1 MTEVWCGA
9 CALFS
14 CARKLLCTVKMSNKD
29 VKSALKSARDAIKNK
44 EFKEALKHCKAVLK
58 LEKNNYNAWVFIG
71 VAASEL
77 EQPEQAQTAYRKAA
91 ELEPEQLLAWQG
103 LANLYEKSDQADFK
117 AELPKIYQKLIKLY
131 ETSDKVKCFEVSKK
145 LVDIYQTEKNYLQ
158 VARVWQHL
166 IQVREAEDGIEN
178 FELIELWREMIKLL
192 LGSVDQQDN
201 ETQQHLLSAFEKALQ
216 LTENVPSE
224 AHKQL
229 IQDYIKC
236 LSKLPH
242 EVMKMK
248 QMCDLMLTL
257 YPKVYYPLEVLAQHY
272 LLLDDCSEEAVG
284 CYTRLLELDAV
295 SSLAHF
301 GLGKKALQ
309 DKKYEDACKS
319 FGLGLKQ
326 MRSSNIGW
334 YGLAQAELK
343 MHKYTDSVL
352 SSSQGLKS
360 STGFSEDW
368 THKLMRVKLEALV
381 RAGTDPSVDEA
392 LGMLSQ
398 MPDANN
404 DPALLV
410 LKVRAYLQKRKF
422 EEAFQVSSELLSS
435 HPCSVEGLIV
445 KGLTHRAK
453 NEYQQAEQCFTE
465 AVSQRPD
472 CGELY
477 FLLGQLYWNMGEDT
491 RRDKSKVHT
500 HLLKAAKLDPHL
512 GSVFR
517 YLGHYYREVA
527 KDQGRAR
534 GCYKKAFELDSTDA
548 EAGAA
553 TVDLSMV
560 QGDMDSALAV
570 LQAVTERATPGSAK
584 WAWMR
589 RGLYHLKVG
598 QNAQAIA
605 DLQAA
610 LRADREDWVCWECL
624 GEAYLNRH
632 SFTAALKAFAQAH
645 MLQPSS
651 IYSLYQMASIKQ
663 ILGRYKEAAVEYQ
676 QIIKTEEYVPALKGL
691 GECLLAMAKTAM
703 EDYLDGR
710 AVDLIQEAITY
721 LFRAVQKR
729 ADLSC
734 LWKLLGD
741 ACTKCSSVS
750 PNRICVLVPG
760 VLCGTEPSDKPHI
773 LDQNELLS
781 LGERCYGRALKLMP
795 DTPSLWCDL
804 GLNYYH
810 QSRLIWST
818 STEQDVQSLLEKAL
832 QCVKKAVMLDSGNHM
847 YWNALGVVAM
857 TKGIENFALAQHS
870 FIKSVRTEPNN
881 VVAWTN
887 LGTLYFKKG
896 NIELAHE
903 AFKIAQSLEPLYVNC
918 WIGQAFIA
926 ETVGSYD
933 TMDLFRHT
941 TELSTHTEGVKGY
954 AYWVCSTLLDKTN
967 RDSELYRYN
976 IVQMNAVSAAQVA
989 LTKYTERIQT
999 DAEAFVMLGFLNE
1012 HMQLKKQATGAYKRA
1027 VELLQKSPQTE
1038 EIRFALRGYARALCD
1053 TDQWEE
1059 AVRHYSST
1067 SLSELHDLTGMA
1079 LACFRA
1085 GRPQES
1091 VNAYEKALAVA
1102 STEKEKAYILTAL
1115 ALLQHRLGNMDT
1127 AKTLLFK
1134 CSLLKE
1140 PIPESLLCLCAL
1152 GLVHGDVTLASA
1164 ALSELLKLDGA
1175 LRGAVEEH
1183 CLLTC
1188 TLLALQGNYS
1198 AVQREASRAV
1208 FRNPGNPSLWALLS
1222 RLVPQFCPSKADGG
1236 AVAGS
1241 VACHASMTLGKR
1253 ALLYSGINQLAS
1265 GRHSGEDRR
1274 TNALKTIQRAILLC
1288 PDDPAVWAGLM
1299 AACHTENV
1307 ACALSGSSPCREGLE
1322 KDLMTLVSEK
1332 VKSLQREDGLLA
1344 QALEGWV
1351 LQQTVTGLKQIGHYD
1366 EAEALCSQVLSVSP
1380 EHPAVFLLLRQVQ
1393 CECLLLS
1400 DARDCIP
1407 STVLDQLSAA
1417 VMANPTSVSAWHWLA
1432 DVYRSQGLLAQ
1443 ASVALRQSL
1452 QLASQ
1457 LGHYSGKLSSLLR
1470 LALLSL
1476 TPCMAG
1482 VGGVEWSSLVR
1493 EACTEVQK
1501 LAPCP
1506 VASLFQA
1513 LLQFSIKMGA
1523 RETRRL
1529 LEKIV
1534 YRSGSRDMKTVT
1546 AVARWYLLRHL
1557 HAKDDLEL
1565 IDTLMMDAEA
1575 AGDLRLLEFH
1585 KQLYP

>member
-1 MTEVWCGA
+1 
-9 CALFS
+9 
-14 CARKLLCTVKMSNKD
+14 MSNKE

-44 EFKEALKHCKAVLK
+44 EFKDALKHCKAVLK

-77 EQPEQAQTAYRKAA
+77 EQPEQAQTAYRKAV

-103 LANLYEKSDQADFK
+103 LANLYEKIDQPDFK
-117 AELPKIYQKLIKLY
+117 AELPKIYQKLITLY
-131 ETSDKVKCFEVSKK
+131 ETSDKVKYFEVSKK
-145 LVDIYQTEKNYLQ
+145 LVDIYQTEKNFLQ
-158 VARVWQHL
+158 VARVWRRL

-178 FELIELWREMIKLL
+178 FELLELWREMIRLL
-192 LGSVDQQDN
+192 MGSVQEQDN

-224 AHKQL
+224 DHKQL

-236 LSKLPH
+236 LSNLSH
-242 EVMKMK
+242 EVVKMK
-248 QMCDLMLTL
+248 EMCDIMLSL
-257 YPKVYYPLEVLAQHY
+257 YPKDSYPLAVLVEHY
-272 LLLDDCSEEAVG
+272 LHLDDCSEEAVKV
-284 CYTRLLELDAV
+284 YTRLLELDPV
-295 SSLAHF
+295 NSLAHF

-309 DKKYEDACKS
+309 DKKYEDAIKS
-319 FGLGLKQ
+319 FGLGLRR
-326 MRSSNIGW
+326 MRSSVIGW
-334 YGLAQAELK
+334 YYHAQAELK
-343 MHKYTDSVL
+343 MHKYCDSAM
-352 SSSQGLKS
+352 SSSQGLKGCA
-360 STGFSEDW
+360 GFSEDW
-368 THKLMRVKLEALV
+368 TQKLMRLKLEALV
-381 RAGTDPSVDEA
+381 RTGTEQSADEA

-398 MPDANN
+398 MPDASN

-410 LKVRAYLQKRKF
+410 FKGRAYLQKEKL
-422 EEAFQVSSELLSS
+422 EEAFQVSSDLLSL
-435 HPCSVEGLIV
+435 HPGSVEGLTL
-445 KGLTHRAK
+445 KGLTHGAK
-453 NEYQQAEQCFTE
+453 NEYQLAEQCFID
-465 AVSQRPD
+465 AASQRPD
-472 CGELY
+472 SGELY
-477 FLLGQLYWNMGEDT
+477 FLLGQLYWNMGEDMQ
-491 RRDKSKVHT
+491 RDRSKVHT
-500 HLLKAAKLDPHL
+500 HLLKAAKLDPYL

-553 TVDLSMV
+553 TVDLSME

-570 LQAVTERATPGSAK
+570 LQTVTERATPGSAK

-598 QNAQAIA
+598 QHAQAVA

-610 LRADREDWVCWECL
+610 LRADPQDWVCWECL

-632 SFTAALKAFAQAH
+632 SFTAALKAFAKAH
-645 MLQPSS
+645 MLHPSS

-676 QIIKTEEYVPALKGL
+676 QIIETEEYVPALKGL
-691 GECLLAMAKTAM
+691 GECLLAMARTAM

-710 AVDLIQEAITY
+710 AVDLIQEAIKY
-721 LFRAVQKR
+721 LFRAVQQR

-750 PNRICVLVPG
+750 PNRVCVLVPG
-760 VLCGTEPSDKPHI
+760 ALCGREPANKNHT
-773 LDQNELLS
+773 LDQKPLLS
-781 LGERCYGRALKLMP
+781 LGERCYGRALKLMAEA
-795 DTPSLWCDL
+795 PSLWCDL

-810 QSRLIWST
+810 QARLFLSM
-818 STEQDVQSLLEKAL
+818 SAEQDVQSLLEKAL
-832 QCVKKAVMLDSGNHM
+832 QCVKKAVMLDSGNHT

-857 TKGIENFALAQHS
+857 SKGVENSALAQHS
-870 FIKSVRTEPNN
+870 FIKSIKAEPNN

-887 LGTLYFKKG
+887 LGTLYLKNR

-954 AYWVCSTLLDKTN
+954 AYWVCSTLLDKSN

-1027 VELLQKSPQTE
+1027 VGLLQNNPQRE
-1038 EIRFALRGYARALCD
+1038 ELCFALRGYARALCD

-1059 AVRHYSST
+1059 AVRHYSSMP
-1067 SLSELHDLTGMA
+1067 LEELHDLTGLA

-1085 GRPQES
+1085 GHLPES
-1091 VNAYEKALAVA
+1091 INAYEKALAVA

-1115 ALLQHRLGNMDT
+1115 ALLQHRLGNKDT

-1152 GLVHGDVTLASA
+1152 GLVHGDATLASA
-1164 ALSELLKLDGA
+1164 ALSELLKLDVA
-1175 LRGAVEEH
+1175 VRGTVEDQ

-1188 TLLALQGNYS
+1188 TLLALQGNYN

-1222 RLVPQFCPSKADGG
+1222 RLVPQYCPSKADGG

-1253 ALLYSGINQLAS
+1253 AMLYSGMNQLAL
-1265 GRHSGEDRR
+1265 GRHSGEDKSK
-1274 TNALKTIQRAILLC
+1274 NALKTIQRAVLLC
-1288 PDDPAVWAGLM
+1288 PDDPVGWVGLM

-1322 KDLMTLVSEK
+1322 RVLMALVSEK

-1351 LQQTVTGLKQIGHYD
+1351 LQQAVSGLKQSGQYD

-1393 CECLLLS
+1393 CESLLLS
-1400 DARDCIP
+1400 GARDCIP
-1407 STVLDQLSAA
+1407 PTVLDQLRAA

-1432 DVYRSQGLLAQ
+1432 EVYRSQGLLAQ
-1443 ASVALRQSL
+1443 ASVALKQSL

-1457 LGHYSGKLSSLLR
+1457 LGHYNGKLSSLLR

-1476 TPCMAG
+1476 IPCMVRPRTCHENASERKALSVLLTVQPKESTSDAALQTSRG
-1482 VGGVEWSSLVR
+1482 ITSSHSSVWRLQR
-1493 EACTEVQK
+1493 ERGIDDACPQW
-1501 LAPCP
+1501 AI
-1506 VASLFQA
+1506 SR
-1513 LLQFSIKMGA
+1513 GA
-1523 RETRRL
+1523 KST
-1529 LEKIV
+1529 
-1534 YRSGSRDMKTVT
+1534 
-1546 AVARWYLLRHL
+1546 
-1557 HAKDDLEL
+1557 
-1565 IDTLMMDAEA
+1565 
-1575 AGDLRLLEFH
+1575 FH
-1585 KQLYP
+1585 SCSSMSKC